1 MSRRSRRP
9 TAYAMDLKNRLCDI
23 ETNRCDDLHGPV
35 PPNQVTPSA
44 TTVRGTYVPVE
55 EPSTA
60 SLTDPSATP
69 SPIEGIVVTSR
80 HLIGS
85 QLEGTVSAIGSNGLR
100 FLQATLG

>member
-1 MSRRSRRP
+1 MAQAIRAIEALLNVVADTSDRRVPEIARACLVALGAQLP
-9 TAYAMDLKNRLCDI
+9 T
-23 ETNRCDDLHGPV
+23 PW
-35 PPNQVTPSA
+35 
-44 TTVRGTYVPVE
+44 GTYVPVE